1 MREGEKATRKLQK
14 YCINTNV
21 LLIISS
27 LSSVCHLSYCN
38 YGLNTFLSFFLA
50 VNIAEIAET
59 RLFTKR
65 AVSRHPS

>member
-1 MREGEKATRKLQK
+1 MRESKEKAAEVLYK
-14 YCINTNV
+14 YSV
-21 LLIISS
+21 LIINSF
-27 LSSVCHLSYCN
+27 SSVCHLTCCN

-50 VNIAEIAET
+50 LSVAEVAET